1 MKKRTLIFIIIILMI
16 IVSLL
21 FYMTRGHYETVTY
34 EMGDIIDETHQI
46 SSFHVRAYLDTQII
60 YISNVKSGAYC
71 IRIYYVP
78 ENDINYKLINSS
90 PEEIGE
96 LYIMNGYKGIAINE
110 NLDLVY
116 EAEISESGEYVIDTQ
131 DLKKGTYL
139 IERYGTGDVDITF
152 TQSFE
157 YTNYNWMK
165 YEKKIRTFIN
175 GEDDDRYL
183 PY

>member
-1 MKKRTLIFIIIILMI
+1 MKKRTLIFIIIILML

-34 EMGDIIDETHQI
+34 EMGNITDETHQI
-46 SSFHVRAYLDTQII
+46 SSFHVRAYLDTKLI

-90 PEEIGE
+90 LEETGE
-96 LYIMNGYKGIAINE
+96 LYIMNGYKGIAINDNIE
-110 NLDLVY
+110 LVY
-116 EAEISESGEYVIDTQ
+116 EAEISESGKYVIDTQ

-139 IERYGTGDVDITF
+139 LERYGTGDVDITF